1 LIVLVLACGRGVA
14 YSQLSSPR
22 RYEDD
27 VRDSLVPA
35 SLVEDCIEVHLA
47 RHAPTGRALYL
58 ATLALTIAAAAALP
72 IVHVPITVQAS
83 GILRPSIER
92 REARAAESGIVQAVY
107 GRDGERVRARD
118 TLVVLNGNAVTTR
131 LATSDSI
138 VHARAT
144 ELADLTA
151 LLDAPDEL
159 VSTRNLRTAYRRQQ
173 WREHTAIL
181 TELMAREAATERET
195 QRLRELLAR
204 GFVAPEQVERQ
215 DAAQRMARAAVR
227 EHLERMR
234 SQWSEAHARI
244 ADELRRL
251 SAERAELADAVARH
265 VVIAP
270 VDGTIEMA
278 ASLSPGS
285 VLERGERVATISPNT
300 ALIAEAML
308 TARDIALVRR
318 GTPARLMIDA
328 LNYREWGMMDAVVTD
343 VADDASLTAEQPV
356 FRVRC
361 RLVGNELR
369 LRTGQ
374 RATLGKGMT
383 FRARFVVAERSLLQ
397 LLFDGLDDWLN
408 PARPPA
414 TAIAG
419 R

>member
-1 LIVLVLACGRGVA
+1 
-14 YSQLSSPR
+14 
-22 RYEDD
+22 

-35 SLVEDCIEVHLA
+35 ALVEDCIEVHLA

-58 ATLALTIAAAAALP
+58 TTLALTIAAAAALP

-83 GILRPSIER
+83 GILRPAIER
-92 REARAAESGIVQAVY
+92 RDARAAESGIVHAVY
-107 GRDGERVRARD
+107 GREGERVRAGD
-118 TLVVLNGNAVTTR
+118 TLVVLNGSSVATR

-138 VHARAT
+138 AHARET

-151 LLDAPDEL
+151 LQDADDVL
-159 VSTRNLRTAYRRQQ
+159 VSTRTLRTAHRRQQ
-173 WREHTAIL
+173 WREHKAIL
-181 TELMAREAATERET
+181 MELMARKAAAQRET
-195 QRLRELLAR
+195 DRLRELLAR

-215 DAAQRMARAAVR
+215 DAAQRMAQSAVR

-251 SAERAELADAVARH
+251 SAERAELANALARH

-270 VDGTIEMA
+270 VDGTVEMA

-300 ALIAEAML
+300 MLVGEAML
-308 TARDIALVRR
+308 TARDIALVRP

-328 LNYREWGMMDAVVTD
+328 LNYREWGVMDAMVTE
-343 VADDASLTAEQPV
+343 VADDASLAAEQPV

-361 RLVGNELR
+361 QLMGNELR
-369 LRTGQ
+369 LREGQ
-374 RATLGKGMT
+374 RAILGKGMT

-408 PARPPA
+408 PARPSAA
-414 TAIAG
+414 TAITG